1 MTSQETHRLLS
12 DLLPEM
18 RERFGVEGLWTFG
31 SFARSE
37 STEPSDLDLIV
48 EFDGPATFT
57 RYMGLK
63 FFLEDSLGLRVD
75 LSTHKAL
82 HPLLRDRI
90 EREAVRVA

>member
-1 MTSQETHRLLS
+1 MTSQEIRRHLS
-12 DLLPEM
+12 QLFPKA
-18 RERFGVEGLWTFG
+18 RERFGVEGLWVFG

-37 STEPSDLDLIV
+37 STEASDLDLIV

-63 FFLEDSLGLRVD
+63 FFLEDALGLRVD
-75 LSTHKAL
+75 LATRNAL
-82 HPLLRDRI
+82 HPLLRDMI